1 MFYRFQKSIWFYLAW
16 RIILQI
22 LQSGVGGK
30 VYDIIKSMYSNNKCA
45 IRIGNKHTDFFTQK
59 RGVWQGWSLRS
70 NIYINELAV
79 LLEQST
85 APGLTLQDQ
94 TSSHCCTQD
103 DLVMLSSTPQGLQQH
118 LDLLEQL
125 LPELGPGSKP
135 QKDQHYGLSEQA
147 QMSGAQ
153 IPVQSRQHRTRNTR
167 CSILTSAWSSLHRG
181 SFQYGSEC
189 SQR

>member
-1 MFYRFQKSIWFYLAW
+1 MCNPNWQQTYRLLHSEERSVAGLKPE
-16 RIILQI
+16 
-22 LQSGVGGK
+22 
-30 VYDIIKSMYSNNKCA
+30 
-45 IRIGNKHTDFFTQK
+45 
-59 RGVWQGWSLRS
+59 S

-94 TSSHCCTQD
+94 NIKPLLYAD
-103 DLVMLSSTPQGLQQH
+103 DLVLLSSTPQGLTATPRPAG
-118 LDLLEQL
+118 QL

-153 IPVQSRQHRTRNTR
+153 IPVQSRQHRTRTHDAVYLPR
-167 CSILTSAWSSLHRG
+167 PDHHCIG
-181 SFQYGSEC
+181 EFQYGSEC